1 MPRQELLVFGLGDL
15 RLAADNVA
23 AARDRRAAIAAQVS
37 EARGRLKATKL
48 AAHNLAKPRLLAPF
62 YNNERRV
69 RSFFKKDRH
78 PHPPNTRAT
87 TPD

>member
-23 AARDRRAAIAAQVS
+23 AARDRRATLAAQVN

-48 AAHNLAKPRLLAPF
+48 AAIAAHNLAKPRLLALF
-62 YNNERRV
+62 DNNLRRV
-69 RSFFKKDRH
+69 RSFFYKKERGVK
-78 PHPPNTRAT
+78 
-87 TPD
+87 TPSEE